1 MERRAEEVKNGA
13 RGGTEL
19 AKTDP
24 TRQEPQRIAATST
37 GAQSESGGAATLDGD
52 GPDDTMLRTFRQKAT
67 YENPMAA
74 VVGSC
79 GHPTPLTSTAGCGK
93 PHVRWCGREQ
103 GRNPLPP
110 TRSSATFKGTQLTH
124 LFHDKP

>member
-1 MERRAEEVKNGA
+1 MPVKRRAEEVKNGA
-13 RGGTEL
+13 RGGTEM

-37 GAQSESGGAATLDGD
+37 SAQSESGGAATLDGD

-74 VVGSC
+74 AVGSC
-79 GHPTPLTSTAGCGK
+79 GHPTPLTPTPASAK
-93 PHVRWCGREQ
+93 P
-103 GRNPLPP
+103 PLPWSCRP
-110 TRSSATFKGTQLTH
+110 PR
-124 LFHDKP
+124 